1 MTNTAHALPYTA
13 PPPPAPTGVTLLA
26 QALRD
31 WWETESQDWDAL
43 VTGETVHPD
52 PEIDLWDNLPV
63 IDSKAVARTSP
74 FFEKFLGLPLDVKL
88 IRAGGYKS
96 IDDMIDHLVPLMDQ
110 AAHAKT
116 TSTKQ
121 EAQ

>member
-1 MTNTAHALPYTA
+1 L
-13 PPPPAPTGVTLLA
+13 G

-43 VTGETVHPD
+43 VTGETPVQPD

-74 FFEKFLGLPLDVKL
+74 FFEKFLGLALDVKL

-96 IDDMIDHLVPLMDQ
+96 IEDMIDHLVSLMDQ
-110 AAHAKT
+110 AAQNKT
-116 TSTKQ
+116 TTKQ
-121 EAQ
+121 EAR